1 MPSSRFRAVL
11 WVLGSILL
19 AVLALSALKGYR
31 DLRIARER
39 EVQLQQ
45 DIRAAKARVEALHRR
60 IEEIRKD
67 PVALEHLAREELGL
81 AHPDDV
87 VIVLPKDDPR
97 TPEPAR
103 AAAPVKTATT
113 GAR

>member
-31 DLRIARER
+31 DLRIARAR

-45 DIRAAKARVEALHRR
+45 EIRSAKARVEALHQR
-60 IEEIRKD
+60 IEELRKD
-67 PVALEHLAREELGL
+67 PVALEHLAREDLGL

-87 VIVLPKDDPR
+87 VIVLPKD
-97 TPEPAR
+97 TPPAT
-103 AAAPVKTATT
+103 APGTPPSPVKTATT
-113 GAR
+113 GSR